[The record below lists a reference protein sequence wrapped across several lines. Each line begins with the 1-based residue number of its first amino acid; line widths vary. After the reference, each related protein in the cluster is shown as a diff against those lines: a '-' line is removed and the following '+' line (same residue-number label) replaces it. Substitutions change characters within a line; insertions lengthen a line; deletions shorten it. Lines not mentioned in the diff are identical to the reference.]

1 MLAGW
6 FTKASVNVQLVAD
19 SLNLLAL
26 NMREKWPD
34 GHFSWFKHFFQRIQ
48 PQYYTNVFLP
58 FILYFRFI
66 VALLTSTNGSTSP
79 RS

>member
-6 FTKASVNVQLVAD
+6 LTKASVNVQLVAD

-26 NMREKWPD
+26 NMREEWPD
-34 GHFSWFKHFFQRIQ
+34 GHFSWFKRFFQRIQ
-48 PQYYTNVFLP
+48 PQYSTNVFLP